1 MLLIRLFSLL
11 PFWVLY
17 RVADFLGWMAFRVIG
32 YRKGVVT
39 DNIQRSFPEKS
50 DQEVRKI
57 VRRFYRNLGDI
68 IVESLKILG
77 LSEKQLQK
85 RVSYKNYDILEE
97 RLKKGKSVIVM
108 TPHSGNWEWLL
119 LACSYLLVKSG
130 FGVDAVYKPLSS
142 KFFDRLMIKIRSK
155 FGADPT
161 PMNQVLRN
169 IIKHK
174 NEARVIAMVADQR
187 PLPHE
192 SNYWTSFLHRETPFF
207 VGSERIAR
215 KVKFPVVYTSIRR
228 IKRGYYEV
236 SFQELA
242 DPPYSP
248 TVSSEEHLIIK
259 KFARLVE
266 ADIRS
271 YPDQWLWSHKRW
283 KHQRPLKEVPSN
295 S

>member
-11 PFWVLY
+11 PFWLLY

-32 YRKGVVT
+32 YRKGVVIN
-39 DNIQRSFPEKS
+39 NIQHSFPEKS

-57 VRRFYRNLGDI
+57 ARRFYRNLGDI

-77 LSEKQLQK
+77 LSEKQLQR
-85 RVSYKNYDILEE
+85 RVSYKNYDVLEE

-142 KFFDRLMIKIRSK
+142 KFFDRLMIKIRSR

-169 IIKHK
+169 IIKRK

-192 SNYWTSFLHRETPFF
+192 SNYWTSFLYRETPFF
-207 VGSERIAR
+207 VGSERIAH

-228 IKRGYYEV
+228 VKRGYYEV

-248 TVSSEEHLIIK
+248 AVSSEKQLIIE

-266 ADIRS
+266 EDIRA

-283 KHQRPLKEVPSN
+283 KHQRPLKEVSSN